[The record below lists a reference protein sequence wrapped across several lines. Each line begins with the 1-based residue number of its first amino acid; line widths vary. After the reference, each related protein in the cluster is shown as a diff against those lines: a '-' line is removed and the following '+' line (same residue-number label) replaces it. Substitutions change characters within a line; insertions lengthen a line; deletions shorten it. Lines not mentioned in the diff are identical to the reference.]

1 VFIRANLWLKIRI
14 KTFMSKKKKSY
25 KQGGNSD
32 KQQSPWALPM
42 IGLVVLA
49 FIVGI
54 IYFKQQG
61 DSATS
66 DVGSTATPAAGAQPQ
81 TIAAAPDATALP
93 VPATVPP
100 GTPLTMEVN
109 KAVMVTAELD
119 FGPQIPTIAQAVTEI
134 ERRYQPADGKGRTFA
149 ILDAYG
155 EPTPNGKLH
164 ISMHVSSEKPGQ
176 GSLVFRR
183 TGEVLW
189 NSKITP
195 VPGATAAKN
204 LTIYI
209 GDEAGA
215 SWVVDGAGGASSVL
229 DARLRDKAV
238 KVRDFW
244 PDGAEREVT
253 LVYSAC
259 GCPVKVLARRVAER
273 TTRTK
278 ELPVIFPDD
287 PAAVRTI
294 AGLMRW

>member
-1 VFIRANLWLKIRI
+1 
-14 KTFMSKKKKSY
+14 MSKKKKDYVNS
-25 KQGGNSD
+25 KQAAPTD
-32 KQQSPWALPM
+32 KKQSQWALPM
-42 IGLVVLA
+42 IGLVVLL

-54 IYFKQQG
+54 IYLKQQG
-61 DSATS
+61 SSSTSNTSPAATS
-66 DVGSTATPAAGAQPQ
+66 KVTPKPE
-81 TIAAAPDATALP
+81 TIEAAPDAAALP
-93 VPATVPP
+93 APSVAPP

-119 FGPQIPTIAQAVTEI
+119 FGSQIPTIASAITEI
-134 ERRYQPADGKGRTFA
+134 ERRYAPADGNGRTFA

-155 EPTPNGKLH
+155 EAAPNGKLH

-204 LTIYI
+204 LTIYLA
-209 GDEAGA
+209 DDAGA
-215 SWVVDGAGGASSVL
+215 SWVVDGTGSVSSVL
-229 DARLRDKAV
+229 DARLRDKPV

-253 LVYSAC
+253 FVYSAC
-259 GCPVKVLARRVAER
+259 GCPVKVMVRRTGER
-273 TTRTK
+273 TTRTR

-287 PAAVRTI
+287 PPAVQAI
-294 AGLMRW
+294 ARLMRW

>member
-1 VFIRANLWLKIRI
+1 
-14 KTFMSKKKKSY
+14 MSKKRNY
-25 KQGGNSD
+25 KQGGTSE
-32 KQQSPWALPM
+32 KQSPWALPM
-42 IGLVVLA
+42 IGLVALA

-54 IYFKQQG
+54 IFLKQQG
-61 DSATS
+61 DSAATE
-66 DVGSTATPAAGAQPQ
+66 VAATPTPATKPE
-81 TIAAAPDATALP
+81 TIEATA
-93 VPATVPP
+93 PAAVLRATAPL
-100 GTPLTMEVN
+100 GAALTMEVN

-134 ERRYQPADGKGRTFA
+134 ERRYQPADGQGRTFA

-155 EPTPNGKLH
+155 EPTPSGKLH
-164 ISMHVSSEKPGQ
+164 LSMHVSSEKPGQ

-195 VPGATAAKN
+195 VPGATAAKS
-204 LTIYI
+204 LTIYV

-215 SWVVDGAGGASSVL
+215 SWVVDGTGGASSVL
-229 DARLRDKAV
+229 DSKLRDKPVA
-238 KVRDFW
+238 VRDFW

-259 GCPVKVLARRVAER
+259 GCPVKVMARRVGER
-273 TTRTK
+273 TTRTN

-287 PAAVRTI
+287 PAAVQTI
-294 AGLMRW
+294 SRLMGW